1 MSDQTHHLDKAF
13 YDHGTHTTKIALYD
27 CFVFLGVLEEARFFG
42 ISKAVEPLELMVQ
55 SEELALSGHFT
66 RKEFLRMLSIT
77 SSSATLR
84 CQVRVGGRRER
95 ERKRYLKMKFPI
107 WHRVSTLRESIYRTL
122 TFVTSTSSV
131 PTFATAISLT
141 VTSPTAS
148 LSEQTCTMPILM

>member
-1 MSDQTHHLDKAF
+1 M
-13 YDHGTHTTKIALYD
+13 
-27 CFVFLGVLEEARFFG
+27 LEEARFFG

-84 CQVRVGGRRER
+84 CQVRVGGEGRE
-95 ERKRYLKMKFPI
+95 RYLKVKFPI
-107 WHRVSTLRESIYRTL
+107 WHRVSTLRESTYQTL
-122 TFVTSTSSV
+122 TFETSTSSV
-131 PTFATAISLT
+131 PTFATATSLT